1 MCECDDSR
9 IKATTT
15 PNVDKV
21 IDEVV
26 DTFGESEFLD
36 DE

>member
-1 MCECDDSR
+1 MCEGDDSR
-9 IKATTT
+9 IKAATT